1 MSFCCLL
8 GGFVFYYKF
17 GTIYYC
23 LVFVLCLKNKS
34 TFFFIM
40 DKMLRWLEVISIW
53 LSEIFIVPFILCTRF
68 LASFFFFFFFLPYC
82 HNVEFSMCLPFH
94 LYARSKQR
102 LFQFQVIKINWT
114 FDLISKSCL
123 SCFFEIGGWEE
134 EKRSRRMWGIGASV
148 RMIELVQCFLS
159 VLMGV
164 HQERSHVWGGHV
176 STCVM
181 LSMCSSSTYLPWV
194 QI

>member
-23 LVFVLCLKNKS
+23 LVFVLCLKNES
-34 TFFFIM
+34 TFFFLLWIKCW
-40 DKMLRWLEVISIW
+40 DGWRSFQYGLVKYLL
-53 LSEIFIVPFILCTRF
+53 F
-68 LASFFFFFFFLPYC
+68 LLFSVQDFWPLFFPYC

-123 SCFFEIGGWEE
+123 SCFFEIEGWEG
-134 EKRSRRMWGIGASV
+134 EKREEWGVEASV
-148 RMIELVQCFLS
+148 QMIGLMLYFLS

-164 HQERSHVWGGHV
+164 SQERILIWGGHMN
-176 STCVM
+176 TCVM
-181 LSMCSSSTYLPWV
+181 LSRCSSFAYIP
-194 QI
+194 